1 MLIDFDN
8 FQNLDGIVRLQN
20 RTKRYQSIVRAIQV
34 PKTRNEDAVDMS
46 LQKNVEINE
55 HLLYV
60 LENLSQE
67 FPEQKFPFQRIRQ
80 TLID

>member
-1 MLIDFDN
+1 
-8 FQNLDGIVRLQN
+8 
-20 RTKRYQSIVRAIQV
+20 
-34 PKTRNEDAVDMS
+34 MS

-67 FPEQKFPFQRIRQ
+67 FPEQKFPIQRIRQ